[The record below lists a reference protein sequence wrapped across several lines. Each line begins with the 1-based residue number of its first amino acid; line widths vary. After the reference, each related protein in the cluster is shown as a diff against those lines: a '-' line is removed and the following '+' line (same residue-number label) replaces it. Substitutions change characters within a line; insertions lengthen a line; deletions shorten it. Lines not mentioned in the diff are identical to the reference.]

1 MVRGIAR
8 GAVLAALVALTGACG
23 TTTTA
28 TTPTPVQST
37 DTFSGKLTPENSVV
51 HSFTTITGGSVKAT
65 LTSVGPDATQTVGFS
80 LGTYNS
86 TTGVCTVVFDNPAA
100 LQATAVFNATASTIG
115 FYCVRV
121 YDNGNVKTLTDN
133 GTVSDSN
140 PFTYSITVV
149 HP

>member
-1 MVRGIAR
+1 MVRRIAR

-23 TTTTA
+23 TTTT
-28 TTPTPVQST
+28 TPTPTPVQQT
-37 DTFSGKLTPENSVV
+37 ETFNGTLTPANSVV
-51 HSFTTITGGSVKAT
+51 HSFSTLTGGSVKAT

-86 TTGVCTVVFDNPAA
+86 TTGVCTVVFDNPVA

-115 FYCVRV
+115 FYCIRL
-121 YDNGNVKTLTDN
+121 YDNGNVRTLTDN
-133 GTVSDSN
+133 GTVSDGK
-140 PFTYSITVV
+140 PFTYSVTVV